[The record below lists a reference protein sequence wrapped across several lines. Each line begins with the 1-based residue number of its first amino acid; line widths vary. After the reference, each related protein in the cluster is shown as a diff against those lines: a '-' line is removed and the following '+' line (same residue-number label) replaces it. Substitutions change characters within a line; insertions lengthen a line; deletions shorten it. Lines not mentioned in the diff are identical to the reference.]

1 MATTVGH
8 REVLQTSASVLND
21 RAAQYGDETA
31 CFDRVATIASTIL
44 GKNLTAYDI
53 SIIMVAMKLGRLRE
67 AHQKVDTYVDA
78 INYVAFAAQFAPAG
92 SYEDGI
98 AEMEDRIAELAEK
111 FAPSRASFDADGI
124 AIEV

>member
-1 MATTVGH
+1 MATTVDH

-67 AHQKVDTYVDA
+67 ARQKVDTYVDA
-78 INYVAFAAQFAPAG
+78 INYVAFAAQFAPAS

-98 AEMEDRIAELAEK
+98 AELEDGIAELAAK
-111 FAPSRASFDADGI
+111 FAPRRASFDADGI

>member
-1 MATTVGH
+1 MATTVSH
-8 REVLQTSASVLND
+8 RKVLQTSASVLND

-31 CFDRVATIASTIL
+31 CFDRIATIASTIL

-67 AHQKVDTYVDA
+67 ARQKVDTYVDA

>member
-1 MATTVGH
+1 MATTVNH

-67 AHQKVDTYVDA
+67 ARQKVDTYVDA

-92 SYEDGI
+92 SYED
-98 AEMEDRIAELAEK
+98 EIAELAELAAK
-111 FAPSRASFDADGI
+111 FAPRRASSDADGI